1 MVDYDLILASASPR
15 RTEILQQIGV
25 RHVVQ
30 PANIDETPRLNE
42 SAVDYVQRMA
52 LEKAKNII
60 ALRSEIVPVL
70 GADTCV
76 VCDSQ
81 IFGKPRDQQQALDML
96 TALSGRSHQVFTAVA
111 MGNAEDCLLAISTT
125 EVFFRTLSQ
134 QEILSYWNTGE
145 PKDKAGSYAIQGY
158 GAVFIESIK
167 GSYSGVVGLPIE
179 ETTKL
184 LHSFSVP
191 IWDSTQIAPA

>member
-25 RHVVQ
+25 RHQ
-30 PANIDETPRLNE
+30 IKPADIDESSRAQE
-42 SAVDYVQRMA
+42 SPVDYVQRMA
-52 LEKAKNII
+52 LEKAKHII
-60 ALRSEIVPVL
+60 ALSSDTIPVL

-76 VCDSQ
+76 VCDGK
-81 IFGKPRDQQQALDML
+81 IFGKPANKNQSLEML
-96 TALSGRSHQVFTAVA
+96 TALSGRSHQVLTAVA
-111 MGNAEDCLLAISTT
+111 VGNTQRCLLSMSKT
-125 EVFFRTLSQ
+125 EVIFRQITM
-134 QEILSYWNTGE
+134 QECLSYWATGE

-179 ETTKL
+179 ETSAL
-184 LHSFSVP
+184 LQTFGVP
-191 IWDSTQIAPA
+191 IWDLAGVPDQ

>member
-25 RHVVQ
+25 RHQ
-30 PANIDETPRLNE
+30 IKPADIDETPRPNE
-42 SAVDYVQRMA
+42 SPADYVQRMA
-52 LEKAKNII
+52 LEKAKHII
-60 ALRSEIVPVL
+60 ALNLETVPVL

-76 VCDSQ
+76 VCDDK
-81 IFGKPRDQQQALDML
+81 IFGKPAHKDQALEML
-96 TALSGRSHQVFTAVA
+96 AVLSGRSHLVLTAVA
-111 MGNAEDCLLAISTT
+111 MGNTERCLLSMSIT
-125 EVFFRTLSQ
+125 EVIFRKITM
-134 QEILSYWNTGE
+134 QERLSYWATGE

-179 ETTKL
+179 ETSAL
-184 LHSFSVP
+184 LHSFGIP
-191 IWDSTQIAPA
+191 IWNLAKISQ

>member
-42 SAVDYVQRMA
+42 SAIDYVQRMA

-96 TALSGRSHQVFTAVA
+96 TALSGRSHQVFTAVV
-111 MGNAEDCLLAISTT
+111 MGNAEDCLLATSTT

>member
-25 RHVVQ
+25 RHQIQ
-30 PANIDETPRLNE
+30 PADIDETSRPHE
-42 SAVDYVQRMA
+42 SPVDYVQRMA
-52 LEKAKNII
+52 LEKAKHII
-60 ALRSEIVPVL
+60 ALNMETIPVL

-76 VCDSQ
+76 VCDDK
-81 IFGKPRDQQQALDML
+81 IFGKPAHKDQALDML
-96 TALSGRSHQVFTAVA
+96 AALSGRSHQVLTAVA
-111 MGNAEDCLLAISTT
+111 MGNPERCLLSMSIT
-125 EVFFRTLSQ
+125 EVIFRQITM
-134 QEILSYWNTGE
+134 QERLSYWVTGE

-179 ETTKL
+179 ETSAL
-184 LHSFSVP
+184 LHTFEIP
-191 IWDSTQIAPA
+191 IWNSAKISQ